1 MIPVSQAMPKQRT
14 LTLRDDEYRNE
25 DGIICC
31 KKCRTPRQASI
42 TIEGEVYSAR
52 VICKCQKEQYDRGEA
67 EEKARR
73 QQQQIERNRSVG
85 LPDPVLRKHTFE
97 NDLGYN
103 PKAMEYARNYAEKFD
118 KFRKEGLGLLLW
130 GDVGTGKSFIAGC
143 IANDLLNKGNRVL
156 MTNFSRLLNRLT
168 DLQMGDRNGYIDS
181 LNSFDLLI
189 IDDLG
194 IERNSEFAKEQA
206 FSIIDS
212 RYRSGKPLIVTTNLG
227 LHEMDNAS
235 DLWRRRIFDRVR
247 ERCIPVKVSGQNI
260 RKILSERTI
269 ERGKE
274 LLSYGKE
281 GTAAMS

>member
-1 MIPVSQAMPKQRT
+1 MIPRLLPKQRA
-14 LTLRDDEYRNE
+14 LMLRDDEYRNDE
-25 DGIICC
+25 GIIFC
-31 KKCRTPRQASI
+31 KACHTPRQA
-42 TIEGEVYSAR
+42 TVAIEGEVYTSR
-52 VICKCQKEQYDRGEA
+52 VMCRCQKECYEREEA

-73 QQQQIERNRSVG
+73 QRQQIERNRSVG
-85 LPDPVLRKHTFE
+85 LPDPVLQAHTFE

-103 PKAMEYARNYAEKFD
+103 PKAIEYARNYAEKFD
-118 KFRKEGLGLLLW
+118 AFCKEGLGLLLW

-143 IANDLLNKGNRVL
+143 IANDLLNKNVRVL

-168 DLQMGDRNGYIDS
+168 DLQMGDRNGYINS

-247 ERCIPVKVSGQNI
+247 ERCIPVKVSSQNI
-260 RKILSERTI
+260 RKILAEKTI

-274 LLSYGKE
+274 LLTHGN
-281 GTAAMS
+281 G